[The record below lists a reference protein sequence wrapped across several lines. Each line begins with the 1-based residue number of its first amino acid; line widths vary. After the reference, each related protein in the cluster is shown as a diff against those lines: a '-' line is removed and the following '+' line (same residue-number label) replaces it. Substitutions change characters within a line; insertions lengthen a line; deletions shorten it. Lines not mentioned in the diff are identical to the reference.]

1 MYSFNTICGA
11 VSMRETNSQKQV
23 SSIEFIKSSDLGKD
37 PLKADV
43 CLEPIKVY
51 PPRFRA
57 LALRSKEGQTFETEV
72 LIADQPQSCFRIAQV
87 KCYELCLL
95 IR

>member
-1 MYSFNTICGA
+1 MFGA
-11 VSMRETNSQKQV
+11 
-23 SSIEFIKSSDLGKD
+23 G
-37 PLKADV
+37 
-43 CLEPIKVY
+43 PIKVY

-72 LIADQPQSCFRIAQV
+72 LIAEQSQRCFRMAQV

>member
-1 MYSFNTICGA
+1 MFGA
-11 VSMRETNSQKQV
+11 
-23 SSIEFIKSSDLGKD
+23 G
-37 PLKADV
+37 
-43 CLEPIKVY
+43 PIKVY

-72 LIADQPQSCFRIAQV
+72 LIADQSQSCFRMAQV

>member
-1 MYSFNTICGA
+1 MFGA
-11 VSMRETNSQKQV
+11 GP
-23 SSIEFIKSSDLGKD
+23 IE
-37 PLKADV
+37 
-43 CLEPIKVY
+43 VY

-57 LALRSKEGQTFETEV
+57 FALRSEEGQTFETEV
-72 LIADQPQSCFRIAQV
+72 LIADQSQSCFRILMAQV

>member
-1 MYSFNTICGA
+1 MFGA
-11 VSMRETNSQKQV
+11 
-23 SSIEFIKSSDLGKD
+23 G
-37 PLKADV
+37 
-43 CLEPIKVY
+43 PIKVY

-57 LALRSKEGQTFETEV
+57 LAHRSEEGQTFETEV
-72 LIADQPQSCFRIAQV
+72 LIADQSQSCLRMVQV